1 MASLFTVSS
10 VFFLD
15 TFGYNSYSI
24 FPGYSDLMEVRL
36 PVEIFG
42 SIAFW
47 LVMVVIAMF
56 LTAILTA
63 AYNEDKTAGL

>member
-42 SIAFW
+42 SVAFW

>member
-1 MASLFTVSS
+1 MDSLFTVSS

-42 SIAFW
+42 SVAFW

>member
-1 MASLFTVSS
+1 
-10 VFFLD
+10 
-15 TFGYNSYSI
+15 
-24 FPGYSDLMEVRL
+24 MEVQL

-42 SIAFW
+42 SVTFW